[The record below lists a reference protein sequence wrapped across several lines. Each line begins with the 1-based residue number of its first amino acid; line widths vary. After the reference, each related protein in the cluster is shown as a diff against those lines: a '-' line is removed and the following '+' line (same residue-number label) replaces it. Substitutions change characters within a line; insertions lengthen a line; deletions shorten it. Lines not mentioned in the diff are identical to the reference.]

1 MKPVQIIAMVSGTFW
16 GAAGL
21 FWLWPLGGQQSGADV
36 SVQGAELRDVPESA
50 FDRVRFASPLFLDG
64 TPASVQV
71 EMVQPREPQPRS
83 LQLPELTGL
92 GSDEAGPMAWLSL
105 AQEPARSLRL
115 GERIGDWEVVSIDA
129 TSIELEAGERREQLF
144 VFQSA
149 QP

>member
-16 GAAGL
+16 VAAGL
-21 FWLWPLGGQQSGADV
+21 LWLWPLGGQQSGEEVHLQDAEPRDV
-36 SVQGAELRDVPESA
+36 SASA
-50 FDRVRFASPLFLDG
+50 PDLVSFASPLFLDG
-64 TPASVQV
+64 ASASAQT
-71 EMVQPREPQPRS
+71 ETVQPREPQPRP
-83 LQLPELTGL
+83 LQLPQLTGL
-92 GSDEAGPMAWLSL
+92 GSDEAGPLAWLSL
-105 AQEPARSLRL
+105 AQGPARSLRV